1 MSSII
6 EFKSASTK
14 EAFESNKAVLKPNHL
29 WEWFFWLTEIARP
42 SGSLDLVRRAL
53 KDVGARL
60 PNVTV
65 KEDSAGNICL
75 SRPATPGHEG
85 QPGLVFQCHMDM
97 VVAHD
102 AAARPAFAAQRDGIE
117 AEVRSDGWVYARG
130 TSLGADDGIGVAT
143 CLALLC
149 DPALAA
155 AGHPAIDCLFTADE
169 ETTMGGAEGL
179 DPAILTPG
187 ARYLVNVDSEDDSM
201 LCLGSAGGGD
211 IAVRFTPQ
219 REPLDTAAEAL
230 LSVALSG
237 FAGGHTGVE
246 IDKYR
251 ANAVKQLANLLSQ
264 AQHNINSNNNNNNN
278 NINCNGLSNGNKINN
293 KFLRIAE
300 FSGGVYTNA
309 LPNDARALVAVPR
322 GVMDAFVEALKRGFE
337 NLKADYRSVESADA
351 LAISVEAVGA
361 EKSAGVV
368 ALDTRMSS
376 KVLSFWALA
385 PSSPIRMSPD
395 VPGLVETSCAFTIA
409 KVPQA
414 AGAVCEFDA
423 LARTSRE
430 TSWDDLECMARALA
444 DVVDGEVEISGRFPG
459 WLPEPASR
467 IAKAAEAAHAEA
479 LGKPCVV
486 YAVHAGLECGLI
498 SQKVPGMEAISIG
511 PKVEF
516 PHTVNERCNI
526 ETVTTYYDWVMKIIE
541 HLSK

>member
-1 MSSII
+1 MSSVV
-6 EFKSASTK
+6 EFKSAKAK
-14 EAFESNKAVLKPNHL
+14 ETYEANKAVLKPNHL
-29 WEWFFWLTEIARP
+29 WEWFFWVTEIARP
-42 SGSLDLVRRAL
+42 SGSLDLIRAAL
-53 KDVGARL
+53 RDVSKRL
-60 PNVTV
+60 PNTTM
-65 KEDSAGNICL
+65 KEDAAGNICL
-75 SRPATPGHEG
+75 SQPATPGHEG

-102 AAARPAFAAQRDGIE
+102 AAVRPHFDAQRDGIE
-117 AEVRSDGWVYARG
+117 AVVRDDGWVYANG

-179 DPAILTPG
+179 DAAILTPG

-211 IAVRFTPQ
+211 IAVRFTPA
-219 REPLDTAAEAL
+219 RTPVDAAGGERL
-230 LSVALSG
+230 LSVAVSG

-251 ANAVKQLANLLSQ
+251 ANAVKVLANLLSQ
-264 AQHNINSNNNNNNN
+264 AQHITITNNNSNE
-278 NINCNGLSNGNKINN
+278 IKN

-300 FSGGVYTNA
+300 FNGGIYTNA
-309 LPNDARALVAVPR
+309 LPNEARALVAVPAAQSEAFCAALER
-322 GVMDAFVEALKRGFE
+322 GFANLRDDYRAVEARDSLALSIEDAKDGAVAMDART
-337 NLKADYRSVESADA
+337 SA
-351 LAISVEAVGA
+351 
-361 EKSAGVV
+361 
-368 ALDTRMSS
+368 

-385 PSSPIRMSPD
+385 PSNPIRMSPD
-395 VPGLVETSCAFTIA
+395 VQGLVETSCAFTIA
-409 KVPQA
+409 KVAQ
-414 AGAVCEFDA
+414 AGACEFDA
-423 LARTSRE
+423 LARTSRD
-430 TSWDDLECMARALA
+430 TTWDELECMARALA

-498 SQKVPGMEAISIG
+498 SQKVPGMEAVSIG

-516 PHTVNERCNI
+516 PHTVKERCNI
-526 ETVTTYYDWVMKIIE
+526 ETVTTYYDWVIKIIE

>member
-1 MSSII
+1 MSSIV

-14 EAFESNKAVLKPNHL
+14 EAYEANKAVLKPNHL
-29 WEWFFWLTEIARP
+29 WEWFFWVTETARP
-42 SGSLDLVRRAL
+42 SGSLDLIRAAL
-53 KDVGARL
+53 KAVGRRL
-60 PNVTV
+60 PGVTI
-65 KEDSAGNICL
+65 KEDAAGNLCM
-75 SRPATPGHEG
+75 SRAATPGHEG
-85 QPGLVFQCHMDM
+85 HPGLVFQCHMDM

-102 AAARPAFAAQRDGIE
+102 PAVRPGFDAQRDGIE
-117 AEVRSDGWVYARG
+117 AEVRGDGWVYARG
-130 TSLGADDGIGVAT
+130 TSLGADDGIGIAT
-143 CLALLC
+143 CLALLS
-149 DPALAA
+149 DPELSSS
-155 AGHPAIDCLFTADE
+155 GHPSIDCLFTADE

-179 DPAILTPG
+179 DPRILTPG

-211 IAVRFTPQ
+211 IAVRFAPP
-219 REPLDTAAEAL
+219 RAPVDPAAEAL
-230 LSVALSG
+230 VRVAVSG

-251 ANAVKQLANLLSQ
+251 ANAVKELANLLSQ
-264 AQHNINSNNNNNNN
+264 AQHNG
-278 NINCNGLSNGNKINN
+278 CGAGK
-293 KFLRIAE
+293 KVLRIAE
-300 FSGGVYTNA
+300 LEGGVYTNA
-309 LPNDARALVAVPR
+309 LPNDAHAIVAVPR
-322 GVMDAFVEALKRGFE
+322 ANEASFVEALKKGFE
-337 NLKADYRSVESADA
+337 NFRADYRSVESPDA
-351 LAISVEAVGA
+351 LTMAVEALGA
-361 EKSAGVV
+361 GEAGSSDAPFY
-368 ALDTRMSS
+368 ALDARMSS

-395 VPGLVETSCAFTIA
+395 VQGLVETSCAFTIA
-409 KVPQA
+409 KVPRGGA
-414 AGAVCEFDA
+414 AGTECEFDA

-430 TSWDDLECMARALA
+430 TSWDDLECMARALG
-444 DVVDGEVEISGRFPG
+444 DVVEGDVVISGRFPG

-467 IAKAAEAAHAEA
+467 IAKEAERAHMEA

>member
-1 MSSII
+1 MSSIV
-6 EFKSASTK
+6 EFKSAKTK
-14 EAFESNKAVLKPNHL
+14 ETFKANKAVLKPNSL
-29 WEWFFWLTEIARP
+29 WEWFFWVTETARP
-42 SGSLDLVRRAL
+42 SGSLDLIRAAL
-53 KDVGARL
+53 KDVGKRL
-60 PNVTV
+60 PNTTV

-75 SRPATPGHEG
+75 SQPATSGHEG

-102 AAARPAFAAQRDGIE
+102 ATVRPAFNPQLDGIE
-117 AEVRSDGWVYARG
+117 AVVRGDGWVYANG
-130 TSLGADDGIGVAT
+130 TSLGADDGIGIAT
-143 CLALLC
+143 CLAILC
-149 DPALAA
+149 DPGLAA
-155 AGHPAIDCLFTADE
+155 SGHPAIDCLFTVDE
-169 ETTMGGAEGL
+169 ETTMAGAEGL
-179 DPAILTPG
+179 DPTILTPG

-211 IAVRFTPQ
+211 IAVRFTPE
-219 REPLDTAAEAL
+219 RSAVNLAEECL
-230 LSVALSG
+230 IKVAISG

-251 ANAVKQLANLLSQ
+251 ANAVKTLANLLSQ
-264 AQHNINSNNNNNNN
+264 AQHKI
-278 NINCNGLSNGNKINN
+278 IKNGASKKI
-293 KFLRIAE
+293 LRIAE
-300 FSGGVYTNA
+300 FNGGIYTNA
-309 LPNDARALVAVPR
+309 LPIDARALISVP
-322 GVMDAFVEALKRGFE
+322 VSNKDAFVDALGKGFE
-337 NLKADYRSVESADA
+337 NFKNDYKAVESADT
-351 LAISVEAVGA
+351 LTIAIDIVSDPNNV
-361 EKSAGVV
+361 SAMD
-368 ALDTRMSS
+368 ARTSS

-395 VPGLVETSCAFTIA
+395 VQGMVETSCAFTIA
-409 KVPQA
+409 KIQQ
-414 AGAVCEFDA
+414 GGECEFDA

-430 TSWDDLECMARALA
+430 TSWDDLECMARGLA

-467 IAKAAEAAHAEA
+467 IAKEAEAAHVEA
-479 LGKPCVV
+479 LGKPCTV

-526 ETVTTYYDWVMKIIE
+526 ETVTTYYEWVVKIIE